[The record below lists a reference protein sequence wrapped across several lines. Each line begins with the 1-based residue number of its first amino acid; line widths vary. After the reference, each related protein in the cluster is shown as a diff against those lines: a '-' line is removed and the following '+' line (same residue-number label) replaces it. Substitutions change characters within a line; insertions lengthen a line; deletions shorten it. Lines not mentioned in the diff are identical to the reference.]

1 MKPMN
6 ERLKG
11 LTRSAVKYKY
21 VWLVLLFGMT
31 LMLLPTKQTEPSVTA
46 PQVQTVQTSEKQG
59 FDVTREEKRLSEVLS
74 AIRGAGEC
82 RVLLSVEGTEETE
95 LAKNGEETLVLSG
108 GSGGEKTVTLRCVYP
123 VYQGAVVV
131 SSGAGDPVIKYDLLN
146 AVMTYTG
153 LRSDQISICAMYE

>member
-6 ERLKG
+6 ERLQG
-11 LTRSAVKYKY
+11 LVQSAVKYKY
-21 VWLVLLFGMT
+21 VWLVLLFGIV
-31 LMLLPTKQTEPSVTA
+31 LMLLPSKEREQAIIETPATQTPA
-46 PQVQTVQTSEKQG
+46 PETI
-59 FDVTREEKRLSEVLS
+59 FDRSQEERRLQDILC

-82 RVLLSVEGTEETE
+82 RVLLAVEGTEETE
-95 LAKNGEETLVLSG
+95 LAADGEGTIVLSG
-108 GSGGEKTVTLRCVYP
+108 GSSGEKTVTLRYVYP

-131 SSGAGDPVIKYDLLN
+131 STGAGDPTVKYDLLN